1 MRVLIFSFVLS
12 SCYCLNWMI
21 PRWQTAGAR
30 GFLLCNGKPAARAF
44 MLLCQKGFFSI
55 KCLDVAAADKNGFFK
70 ISGTIFEKSMNPQ
83 LRIYSCCNRWTQS
96 ENKGGLHIHSTK
108 VYTWNKKSMGI
119 LERRN

>member
-12 SCYCLNWMI
+12 SCYCLNSMI

-44 MLLCQKGFFSI
+44 MLLCQRRFFSI

-70 ISGTIFEKSMNPQ
+70 ISGTIFEISMNPQ
-83 LRIYSCCNRWTQS
+83 LRIYSCCNRKCDGLNPKIK
-96 ENKGGLHIHSTK
+96 EVCIYIPPKYIRGGKK
-108 VYTWNKKSMGI
+108 VW
-119 LERRN
+119 